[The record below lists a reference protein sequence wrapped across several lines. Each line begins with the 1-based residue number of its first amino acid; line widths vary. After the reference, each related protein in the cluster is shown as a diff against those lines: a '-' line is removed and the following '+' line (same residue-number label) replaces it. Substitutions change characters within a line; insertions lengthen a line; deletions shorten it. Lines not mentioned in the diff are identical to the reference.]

1 MTEVKVPHTR
11 IFDELVPQFGL
22 VGAAVYGVVWRY
34 CQMRDGAC
42 RASYETLGAEIGVE
56 KSTVRRHVRK
66 LRDAQYLAQIH
77 NGGNC
82 TSWFIIGEKQIGTEH
97 APEKG
102 DRQKTRVQVGR
113 EPTQREE
120 QVGREHTKE
129 TKELNKPDKK
139 PLNATHSRKRRGKP
153 FLNDDLKILF
163 DRFSEVSGIP
173 QPKLEPKTFAAVTK
187 SWKLPLSEMFDLVGS
202 VTDARKLIAQTVRE
216 MRAENLTISAP
227 RSIWHNAQSIH
238 GRQQT
243 NGNTS
248 KGLTGM
254 DALKWVHDHAEEPV
268 DG

>member
-1 MTEVKVPHTR
+1 MTEKKVPHTR

-22 VGAAVYGVVWRY
+22 IGAAVYGVVWRY

-120 QVGREHTKE
+120 QVGREHNKE
-129 TKELNKPDKK
+129 TKELNKPEKK
-139 PLNATHSRKRRGKP
+139 PLKATPSRKRKGAP
-153 FLNDDLKILF
+153 FWNDDQKVLADHF
-163 DRFSEVSGIP
+163 AEVSGLPI
-173 QPKLEPKTFAAVTK
+173 PKLEGRAFASVTK
-187 SWKLPLSEMFDLVGS
+187 SWKLPLSEMFELVGS

-227 RSIWHNAQSIH
+227 RSIWHNALSIH
-238 GRQQT
+238 ARGSS
-243 NGNTS
+243 NGS
-248 KGLTGM
+248 PEPAGFRGIRE
-254 DALKWVHDHAEEPV
+254 ALGE
-268 DG
+268 

>member
-1 MTEVKVPHTR
+1 MTERRVPHTR

-139 PLNATHSRKRRGKP
+139 PLNATHSRKRKGKP
-153 FLNDDLKILF
+153 FWNDDQKVLADHF
-163 DRFSEVSGIP
+163 VEVSHLEIP
-173 QPKLEPKTFAAVTK
+173 ILEKPSDYAAVTR
-187 SWKLPLSEMFDLVGS
+187 SWKLPLSQMFELVGS

-216 MRAENLTISAP
+216 MRAKNLTISAP
-227 RSIWHNAQSIH
+227 RSIWNNALGIH
-238 GRQQT
+238 ARGPT
-243 NGNTS
+243 NGAPEPAGFA
-248 KGLTGM
+248 GLREAGLLAVR
-254 DALKWVHDHAEEPV
+254 DE
-268 DG
+268 